1 MQCTMTRAEKPVK
14 TINLPILKSSKSCFL
29 TNIEARV
36 WVSELLDGCLNAK
49 SRSNAE
55 VSNEKVAKLLN
66 LRDDAPDKI
75 I

>member
-1 MQCTMTRAEKPVK
+1 M
-14 TINLPILKSSKSCFL
+14 
-29 TNIEARV
+29 TNILDARV
-36 WVSELLDGCLNAK
+36 WVSGLVGGCLDAK

>member
-1 MQCTMTRAEKPVK
+1 MGEWDFGW
-14 TINLPILKSSKSCFL
+14 LSSKLCTLHSF
-29 TNIEARV
+29 
-36 WVSELLDGCLNAK
+36 GCLNAK

-55 VSNEKVAKLLN
+55 VSNEKVAELLN